1 MGGPVFKK
9 FVEFSSR
16 IAKRQESFMKNSSP
30 KKIRHNLLLAG
41 LSNSNSGIMDQKV
54 QHPLLKVFRT
64 LLSLLFIG
72 GLTYLFIFH
81 R

>member
-1 MGGPVFKK
+1 
-9 FVEFSSR
+9 
-16 IAKRQESFMKNSSP
+16 MKNSSP